1 MLQISAESM
10 ARRGRQREAEIGTLT
25 VKCVG
30 GVIEELAGETKEKGN
45 HTRSSL
51 PVFFKMLHCNILFF
65 MILRVQLK
73 LY

>member
-30 GVIEELAGETKEKGN
+30 GVIEELAGETKEKRQSY
-45 HTRSSL
+45 TFIASSVL
-51 PVFFKMLHCNILFF
+51 
-65 MILRVQLK
+65 
-73 LY
+73 